1 MTEEEKKEYEELKS
15 LLYTGQISQY
25 GKRKLIDIIE
35 KQDTEINKLNNV
47 IDRMAKKLSQ
57 VPIFTVKSKSNNYN
71 ANDLYTAPMSIE
83 EIKEYFMKEE

>member
-1 MTEEEKKEYEELKS
+1 MTEEEKQEYEELKS

-47 IDRMAKKLSQ
+47 IQNIREEFLKYDWENSTKEQICNQL
-57 VPIFTVKSKSNNYN
+57 KS
-71 ANDLYTAPMSIE
+71 LYESI
-83 EIKEYFMKEE
+83 FMKEDK